1 MNQLTALPATATPA
15 PVPLRIRLG
24 AALASLLAVA
34 CIGCSGGGDTGSPA
48 PAPSV
53 PPPAGGDTQNLGSY
67 VIPAGQLLTTPIAVN
82 AQGASSLLLV
92 ADPNDSA
99 LPAVMTNLKSP
110 SGQTLVTLDANDRDP
125 IGKNLFQQATFP
137 VTAGLLPH
145 STTYAFENG
154 QYQFQIGNPHSA
166 PTTVQLWG
174 ILNRRLNPT
183 GGTLDVNLVFCGL
196 EDISARTALS
206 DPRFLT
212 ILNEFRRILA
222 QVNIQLGNTP
232 TFDCPDGTA
241 SEFAVLE
248 GAGEQAQLFS
258 LRPPD
263 DSNIG
268 LNIFFVQDIQLDGVA
283 GVLGIAGGIPGPARL
298 QGTGSSG
305 LAVSLAAPRIG
316 SLASG
321 DLLRRGRTM
330 AHEVGHY
337 LGLFHATERTG
348 STPSNPTNFVNVDPI
363 PDTPE
368 CLATVDQPP
377 TGDGDQGVDP
387 TECGVNGGARNL
399 MFWTQG
405 PDSLGARDQISA
417 DQSFVLVRNPLV
429 R

>member
-1 MNQLTALPATATPA
+1 MKLNTSPLRNALP
-15 PVPLRIRLG
+15 LRFHSPQRRLLG
-24 AALASLLAVA
+24 LTVGLAAVLSVD
-34 CIGCSGGGDTGSPA
+34 GCDSSDLKSPA
-48 PAPSV
+48 PI
-53 PPPAGGDTQNLGSY
+53 PPPNTSDSLQDLGFYS
-67 VIPAGQLLTTPIAVN
+67 IPAGQLLTTPIAVN

-92 ADPNDSA
+92 AVPNDSG
-99 LPAVMTNLKSP
+99 LPAVITNLESP

-145 STTYAFENG
+145 STTYTFENG

-196 EDISARTALS
+196 EDISAPTALS

-212 ILNEFRRILA
+212 MLNEFRRILA

-417 DQSFVLVRNPLV
+417 DQAFVIVRNPLV